1 MNQPEELERK
11 VISLYDTQDQLKR
24 HIYDRADR
32 AFVRGDQER
41 DRIATRDRLH
51 DRQQAMKAAFLNA
64 IGGIPGREAAMNA
77 VVVGKVQAEGYH
89 IENIVYESLPGYR
102 ATANLYLPDRAAN
115 AESPCPAVLFL
126 CGHEQEGKHSAYYHQ
141 VILRFVAAGLAVMA
155 IDPPGQ
161 GERIGGLRD
170 EEGRPV
176 WGTGEHQRVGIRCYP
191 LGESIAR
198 YFILDAMR
206 AIDYMETRQEL
217 DAGRIGV
224 TGNSGGGTQTA
235 MMMVCDERIAAAA
248 PGTFIMNRQTYMH
261 AGGVQDAEQIW
272 PGLTAL
278 GFDHEDLLLGFAPK
292 PLLVLAAEYDFFP
305 IEGTRRTVA
314 RSRRYWEMFGREDDF
329 ACYAEPSLHRYTDGM
344 AKEAADF
351 FARRFFPGGR
361 ESARKSL
368 PPVAPAQLW
377 CTATG
382 RLAADSP
389 QMRTLS
395 DVILARYK
403 ELGSISERLPPD
415 ELTAA
420 AKEWLREKVYTCRAP
435 CPMNPR
441 RMPLGD
447 TDGLQTE
454 YWLWWSQEGVMN
466 SGYWFRGS
474 SGSGGSGSDGSSS
487 EVALAVWAG
496 GTTRVSKHWRWIRET
511 CANGSS
517 VMVLNGSGVGPHEPA
532 AVFGRPVRGLF
543 GMMHKLADELIW
555 LGDSLAALRT
565 YDIIRCVERIDSE
578 VSPAAGRISVY
589 APGNAWLSARL
600 AACLSDRIER
610 VTSDQAS
617 DRLSD
622 WLMTAGEEG
631 EEWMST
637 VFPGILQQLDIAGP
651 TRKG

>member
-1 MNQPEELERK
+1 LNQPEELERRI
-11 VISLYDTQDQLKR
+11 ISLYDTQDQLKR

-32 AFVRGDQER
+32 AFARGDQKR
-41 DRIATRDRLH
+41 DLITTKDRLH
-51 DRQQAMKAAFLNA
+51 ERQQAMKSAFLHA
-64 IGGIPGREAAMNA
+64 IGGIPGREAALNA

-89 IENIVYESLPGYR
+89 IENIVYESLQGYCV
-102 ATANLYLPDRAAN
+102 TANLYLPERAAK
-115 AESPCPAVLFL
+115 AAPPCPAVLFL
-126 CGHEQEGKHSAYYHQ
+126 CGHEHEGKHSAYYHQ
-141 VILRFVAAGLAVMA
+141 VILRFVEAGLAVFA

-161 GERIGGLRD
+161 GERLGGLRD

-176 WGTGEHQRVGIRCYP
+176 WGTGEHQRIGIRCYP
-191 LGESIAR
+191 LGDSVAR

-206 AIDYMETRQEL
+206 AIDYLETRHEL
-217 DAGRIGV
+217 DARRIGV

-235 MMMVCDERIAAAA
+235 MMMVCDDRIAAAA
-248 PGTFIMNRQTYMH
+248 PGTFIMNRQSYMH

-272 PGLTAL
+272 PGLTEL
-278 GFDHEDLLLGFAPK
+278 GFDHEDLLLSFAPK

-314 RSRRYWEMFGREDDF
+314 RSRRYWEMFGQEDNF
-329 ACYAEPSLHRYTDGM
+329 ACCAEPSLHRYTDGM
-344 AKEAADF
+344 AREAAAF
-351 FARRFFPGGR
+351 FARRFFPRGG
-361 ESARKSL
+361 EPAAPPL

-382 RLAADSP
+382 QLATDSP
-389 QMRTLS
+389 QARTLS
-395 DVILARYK
+395 DVILARCK
-403 ELGSISERLPPD
+403 ELGATDERTPPD
-415 ELTAA
+415 ELTVS
-420 AKEWLREKVYTCRAP
+420 AKQWLQEKIYASRTP

-441 RMPLGD
+441 RMPLED

-474 SGSGGSGSDGSSS
+474 GGSDGSSL
-487 EVALAVWAG
+487 EAAIAVWTG
-496 GTTRVSKHWRWIRET
+496 GTTQLRKHWRWIRET
-511 CANGSS
+511 CANGRS

-532 AVFGRPVRGLF
+532 PVFGRPVRGLF

-565 YDIIRCVERIDSE
+565 YDIIRCVELIGSE
-578 VSPAAGRISVY
+578 MSQAGGRISIY

-600 AACLSDRIER
+600 AACLSNRIGQ
-610 VTSDQAS
+610 VTSDTAS

-622 WLMTAGEEG
+622 WLMSAGAES

-637 VFPGILQQLDIAGP
+637 VFPGILRHLDIAGP